1 MQLDTRIFNGFLKKK
16 YENILIYKMW
26 LLSRSFSQLVRVPVH
41 LSWVR
46 IFALYLHMHIARGGC
61 KRMKKANLML
71 IWSWQDE
78 FDFDWQFES
87 KDHQW
92 RIMKKLCRIRTPDL
106 SRNQW
111 AIAHFERA
119 CQICITSN
127 SYTGNYSHHYLFF
140 IHKYNC
146 LVSHGRQFHYYSYF
160 SVVFF

>member
-1 MQLDTRIFNGFLKKK
+1 MIIIK
-16 YENILIYKMW
+16 ILQSIGK
-26 LLSRSFSQLVRVPVH
+26 SPCSPVPGSN
-41 LSWVR
+41 LCS
-46 IFALYLHMHIARGGC
+46 LPTYARGGC
-61 KRMKKANLML
+61 KGMKKANLML

-140 IHKYNC
+140 IHKYKIHVFLQRNC